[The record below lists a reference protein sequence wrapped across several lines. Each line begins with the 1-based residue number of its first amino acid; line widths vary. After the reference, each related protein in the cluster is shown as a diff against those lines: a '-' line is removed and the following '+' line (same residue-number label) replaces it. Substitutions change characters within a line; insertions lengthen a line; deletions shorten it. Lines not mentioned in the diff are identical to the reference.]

1 MSEVDKIIDLLED
14 ESIEKRIAAAI
25 VLSELKVRK
34 PEAQDG
40 FLKLLHSGVP
50 VLQRHGLEALTRI
63 GAAKKALKTTF
74 PMLTSSVEDVR
85 RAAAAAVRS
94 VGEDV
99 VPMIRARMPEATPEE
114 RRILDAIL
122 ADLGG
127 KDAFSTLLASLTSSE
142 GEAAKAATL
151 AVRQH
156 VKDAGARERNSYRTA
171 TEKFLESQKK
181 SKANPTGGSP
191 TAIAAAIKILG
202 YLEDHDALPTLLAY
216 ATSKDAPPLVKQEAL
231 IAMRFALGDD
241 KGSAKV
247 INALVDAAES
257 TDRSLAHTALHTLGS
272 LEVPATAMARFEK
285 LLAHPDI
292 ERARFAAAYL
302 AGQKSSAALT
312 ALIKVVTTS
321 PERRRSELV
330 AELLSTREDA
340 VGAVADALLETKDPD
355 RAWMLRKIIA
365 PMAKKLAPKMRKVLL
380 ETGIKRLE
388 KGDRNWEP
396 MLDLVQA
403 ADSEAHAEALRALAA
418 KLRRGGNDD
427 KAATV
432 LGLLV
437 RSDKATDADR
447 FGLAVIELKKS
458 KKDTRPA
465 IRNGDGALHRLSG
478 LLARGFDVASS
489 LKKERSLE
497 LEDLYYVGFH
507 FAEVGTGA
515 GPASGVGGRAGDTGD
530 DLLRHVVDKG
540 GRTKIGKAAKNKL
553 ELSEGS

>member
-216 ATSKDAPPLVKQEAL
+216 ATAKDAPPLVKQEAL

-312 ALIKVVTTS
+312 ALIRVVTTS

-340 VGAVADALLETKDPD
+340 VGALADALLETKDAD

-365 PMAKKLAPKMRKVLL
+365 PMAKKLAPKMRKELL

-418 KLRRGGNDD
+418 KLRRAGNDD

-437 RSDKATDADR
+437 RSDKSTDADR
-447 FGLAVIELKKS
+447 FGLAVLELKKS

-478 LLARGFDVASS
+478 LLSRGFDVASS

-507 FAEVGTGA
+507 FAEVGA
-515 GPASGVGGRAGDTGD
+515 DTGD